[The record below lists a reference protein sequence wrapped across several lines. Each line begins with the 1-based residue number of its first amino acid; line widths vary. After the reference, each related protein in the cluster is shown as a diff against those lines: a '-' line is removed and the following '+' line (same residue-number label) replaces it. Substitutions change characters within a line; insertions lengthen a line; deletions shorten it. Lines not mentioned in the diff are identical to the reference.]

1 MEIHINRLTLA
12 ELEAIKRACDII
24 TERGAKTY
32 FTDKQIQS
40 IVARIQELKM
50 CEDCELTKYIKRVKE
65 KK

>member
-1 MEIHINRLTLA
+1 MQINVNKLTLA
-12 ELEAIKRACDII
+12 ELEAIKRACDVI

-50 CEDCELTKYIKRVKE
+50 CQDCELTKYIKKIKE
-65 KK
+65 NQ